1 MTSVKPS
8 MRLKV
13 KGDTFFLPDGNG
25 GVYFRNNEG
34 WFRMEGRSIHQWI
47 ETLIPVFNGELSLAD
62 LTDGLPGPHREM
74 VYNIADVLY
83 QNHFV
88 RDVSQDRP
96 HDLSDAV
103 LQKYAYQIEFLDNLA
118 GSGAHRFQQYRQ
130 AKVLVI
136 GSGSALVSLVSA
148 LLESGLPGIHML
160 VTDSLPTNRS
170 RLSELE
176 EHHRKSDAEVKLTEI
191 TLGNSGSERWRAAI
205 RPFDA
210 VLYVSET
217 GDIEELRALQQA
229 CREEKKVLLP
239 ALCLEQAGVAGPLVH
254 PDSAGCWESAWR
266 RIHETAIC
274 KDPQLH
280 TFSYTAG
287 AMLANV
293 IAFEW
298 FKTVTG
304 VAESELKKQVF
315 LLNLETLEGSWH
327 PFLPHPLVAGLPR
340 PVSVEDLKQRLKQST
355 TPSESPGLLPYFQ
368 ELTSTVS
375 GIFHQWEEGEL
386 IQLPL
391 AQCRVQPVDPLSTGP
406 ATLLPGIICNGMTH
420 EEARKEAGLAG
431 IEAYVSRFVQLWKE
445 EHREQGNGEFVLP
458 EEFVGVGAGESVAEA
473 VCRGLQ
479 KCLAE
484 ALTGACTNQPPAV
497 SRVHVRKVSDDR
509 CQFYLQAL
517 TTMQGTPVIGLGQP
531 IWGLPVVWVN
541 TVERWYGSA
550 DLNVTLAL
558 RKALQ
563 QALLVA
569 QNPDVSDLGI
579 VCAVPTVL
587 LQDEDPDEVV
597 VPASPDVT
605 EPKVLRAALQTLE
618 RSNRQVYVFDLAQEP
633 FVRETLA
640 GVFGVVL
647 YGEGSQ

>member
-1 MTSVKPS
+1 MTSVNPS

-47 ETLIPVFNGELSLAD
+47 ETLIPVFNGDLTLAD
-62 LTDGLPGPHREM
+62 LTDGLPGPHQEM
-74 VYNIADVLY
+74 VYNIAEVLY
-83 QNHFV
+83 RNHFV
-88 RDVSQDRP
+88 RDVSQDGS
-96 HDLSDAV
+96 HNLSDAV

-118 GSGAHRFQQYRQ
+118 GSGAHRFQLYRE
-130 AKVLVI
+130 AKVLAI
-136 GSGSALVSLVSA
+136 GSGPVLVSLVSA
-148 LLESGLPGIHML
+148 LLKSGLPDIHLL
-160 VTDSLPTNRS
+160 VTDSLPTNRA

-176 EHHRKSDAEVKLTEI
+176 EHHRKSDTKVKLTEI
-191 TLGNSGSERWRAAI
+191 TLQNKGSECWCAAI

-210 VLYVSET
+210 ILYVSET
-217 GDIEELRALQQA
+217 GDIEELRVLQKA
-229 CREEKKVLLP
+229 CRDEKKVLLP

-254 PDSAGCWESAWR
+254 PDSAACWESAWR
-266 RIHETAIC
+266 RIHETAIRQ
-274 KDPQLH
+274 DPQLH
-280 TFSYTAG
+280 TFSSTAG

-304 VAESELKKQVF
+304 AVESELKNQCF

-327 PFLPHPLVAGLPR
+327 PFLPHPLVAGLQP
-340 PVSVEDLKQRLKQST
+340 PVSVKDITRRLKQ
-355 TPSESPGLLPYFQ
+355 TPAPPESHGLLPYFQ
-368 ELTSTVS
+368 QLTSTVS
-375 GIFHQWEEGEL
+375 GIFHLWEEGDL
-386 IQLPL
+386 VQLPL

-406 ATLLPGIICNGMTH
+406 AMLLPGIICNGMTH

-431 IEAYVSRFVQLWKE
+431 IEAYVSRFVQIWKA
-445 EHREQGNGEFVLP
+445 EHRELGVAA

-479 KCLAE
+479 QCMAE
-484 ALTGACTNQPPAV
+484 ALARECSNQQPAV
-497 SRVHVRKVSDDR
+497 SRVYVRKVSDDR

-517 TTMQGTPVIGLGQP
+517 TTMQGAPVIGLGQT
-531 IWGLPVVWVN
+531 ICGFPVVWVG
-541 TVERWYGSA
+541 TGERWYGRA

-569 QNPDVSDLGI
+569 QNPTLSDLGK
-579 VCAVPTVL
+579 VFAVSTVL
-587 LQDEDPDEVV
+587 LQDEETEEVV
-597 VPASPDVT
+597 VPGCPDLM
-605 EPKVLRAALQTLE
+605 EPKLLQSALQALE
-618 RSNRQVYVFDLAQEP
+618 RSKRRLHVFDLAQEP
-633 FVRETLA
+633 FLRETLA

-647 YGEGSQ
+647 CGEGSQ